1 MTLDVIGKVVRCPK
15 NLGNDKGSVTISQ
28 RVLNCKTIISF
39 IYLDHDTPGKASY
52 YFKGAKG
59 NRNCEE
65 QNGLNVMIRAECKT
79 VCEEL
84 GIKIEKLKDNRPC
97 FIAGN
102 NKCRQGTRAGSKAS
116 MICRK
121 KGRI

>member
-1 MTLDVIGKVVRCPK
+1 MHLD
-15 NLGNDKGSVTISQ
+15 D
-28 RVLNCKTIISF
+28 
-39 IYLDHDTPGKASY
+39 DAPGKASY

-65 QNGLNVMIRAECKT
+65 QDGLNIMIRDECKSA
-79 VCEEL
+79 CEDL
-84 GIKIEKLKDNRPC
+84 GVKIEKLKDNTPC

-121 KGRI
+121 KGRISINRYHRPHYNNIL